1 MCAQPKRG
9 NGTREVALRESEER
23 YRCIF
28 AAVNDGIL
36 IIDPSE
42 RYIVDTNQKAAE
54 ILRYSQKELSGMP
67 IEKIHPKEMQ
77 QLKGIFKEVL
87 LGKPVQ
93 SDEFSCLRKDNHRL
107 PAEISFSLVQLNGKD
122 HLMAM
127 VRDISER
134 KGAEQALK
142 ENEERFRTLYNHTP
156 VMMHSIDPEG
166 KLASVNDYW
175 LETLGYELNEVIGKK
190 VFKFYTKESAQYA
203 NEVAFKR
210 FKKKGFIKDEEIQ
223 VVKKGGEVVDVLLSA
238 VGEWNEKGELL
249 HSLAFLVDVTERT
262 RAEQALE
269 EKSSQLQAITE
280 AMMGFLEK
288 GNLQQAS
295 TLLLHSAMKQ
305 TESEYGFVA
314 VIVDGPVLRI
324 LTHEGF
330 VWHDTLN
337 REYYENAMRGLH
349 EVGYMDFGTLD
360 NLFGRVVTDKQV
372 VLTNSPETDPR
383 RSGLPPGHPPLR
395 NFLGVPAIKGSEVVG
410 VIGLANRPEGYTE
423 AEQVK
428 IEILTQALAVLFD
441 SYLRM
446 QREATLEAE
455 RKRAQEDLKKARDE
469 LEIRVKER
477 TSELSKAIKR
487 LKKQIAERKR
497 AEAALQESEAR
508 YRSLYTKTPVM
519 LHSIDA
525 TGKLISVSDYWL
537 QNLGYEL
544 SEVIGRRIPEFL
556 TQASRQDAE
565 NIFLREFFKTGFLK
579 EKELQFVKKNGEI
592 IDVLLSAIAERDANG
607 EIVRSMAVLVDVT
620 ERKQAK
626 EALQKAHDELEIRVQ
641 ERTAELSQVNELLAN
656 KNEELESFAYSVSHD
671 LQAPLRSIDGFSK
684 ALLEDCADSL
694 NDSGKD
700 FLNRVRAASQRM
712 GHLIDDMLHLSR
724 VSRTEMIPTKKI
736 DLSAMAKTI
745 TQELHEEQSER
756 QVTFVIMPEIE
767 VSGDVHLLRIALE
780 NLLDNAW
787 KYTSKHPRAKIEF
800 GVTEHEGKKAYFV
813 RDDGAGFDTKF
824 VGKLFG
830 PFQRLHRSN
839 EFEGNGIGLATVQ
852 RIIHRH
858 GGRVWAEGAVEK
870 GATFFF
876 TLP

>member
-1 MCAQPKRG
+1 M
-9 NGTREVALRESEER
+9 ALREPYTEAARYALLSELALSLSEASDMEALTREFVPKLKYMIDFNRCTLALLEEDGTTYRLLILLETRQETSQASSDNISLQCGISGKVILSEEMCVLDSR
-23 YRCIF
+23 GRNWVKQWPIADEAMEGGSLNSIMCLPLQVSGKPFGAITFGTGQIGYSRADIST
-28 AAVNDGIL
+28 AS
-36 IIDPSE
+36 IIANHLSLAIDRWNMIQKLRSANEEIQKLNAELETRVQERTDELAITNKQLSEEKE
-42 RYIVDTNQKAAE
+42 RYLN
-54 ILRYSQKELSGMP
+54 LY
-67 IEKIHPKEMQ
+67 
-77 QLKGIFKEVL
+77 LKTPAVL
-87 LGKPVQ
+87 
-93 SDEFSCLRKDNHRL
+93 
-107 PAEISFSLVQLNGKD
+107 
-122 HLMAM
+122 
-127 VRDISER
+127 
-134 KGAEQALK
+134 
-142 ENEERFRTLYNHTP
+142 
-156 VMMHSIDPEG
+156 HSIDAEG
-166 KLASVNDYW
+166 ELVSVSDFW
-175 LETLGYELNEVIGKK
+175 LEKFGYTREEVIGRKSVEFLTEESREFSITEAIPQMKK
-190 VFKFYTKESAQYA
+190 QGYVRGIPLQF
-203 NEVAFKR
+203 
-210 FKKKGFIKDEEIQ
+210 
-223 VVKKGGEVVDVLLSA
+223 VKKNGEIMDILLSA
-238 VGEWNEKGELL
+238 TVELGEN
-249 HSLAFLVDVTERT
+249 
-262 RAEQALE
+262 
-269 EKSSQLQAITE
+269 
-280 AMMGFLEK
+280 
-288 GNLQQAS
+288 GN
-295 TLLLHSAMKQ
+295 
-305 TESEYGFVA
+305 Y
-314 VIVDGPVLRI
+314 
-324 LTHEGF
+324 
-330 VWHDTLN
+330 W
-337 REYYENAMRGLH
+337 
-349 EVGYMDFGTLD
+349 
-360 NLFGRVVTDKQV
+360 
-372 VLTNSPETDPR
+372 
-383 RSGLPPGHPPLR
+383 RS
-395 NFLGVPAIKGSEVVG
+395 
-410 VIGLANRPEGYTE
+410 
-423 AEQVK
+423 
-428 IEILTQALAVLFD
+428 LAVL
-441 SYLRM
+441 
-446 QREATLEAE
+446 
-455 RKRAQEDLKKARDE
+455 ED
-469 LEIRVKER
+469 V
-477 TSELSKAIKR
+477 T
-487 LKKQIAERKR
+487 ERKR
-497 AEAALQESEAR
+497 AEEGLKASQER

-537 QNLGYEL
+537 ENLGYEL
-544 SEVIGRRIPEFL
+544 NEVIGRRIPEFL

-565 NIFLREFFKTGFLK
+565 NIFLSEFFKTGFLN
-579 EKELQFVKKNGEI
+579 EEELQFVKKNGEI

-641 ERTAELSQVNELLAN
+641 ERTAELSEVNELLAN

-724 VSRTEMIPTKKI
+724 VSRREMIPKKI

>member
-1 MCAQPKRG
+1 M
-9 NGTREVALRESEER
+9 ALREPFTEASRYALLSELALSLSEASDMEALTREFVPKLKYMIDFNRCTLALLEEDGTTYRLLILLETRQETSQASSDNISLQCGISGKVMLSEEMCVLDSRGRNWVKQWPIADEAMEGGSLNSIMCLPLQVSGKPFGAITFGTGQIGYSRADISMASIIANHLSLAIDCWNMIQRLRSANEEIQKLNAELETRVQERTDELAKTNKQLSEEKDR
-23 YRCIF
+23 YRNLYLKTP
-28 AAVNDGIL
+28 AVL
-36 IIDPSE
+36 
-42 RYIVDTNQKAAE
+42 
-54 ILRYSQKELSGMP
+54 
-67 IEKIHPKEMQ
+67 
-77 QLKGIFKEVL
+77 
-87 LGKPVQ
+87 
-93 SDEFSCLRKDNHRL
+93 
-107 PAEISFSLVQLNGKD
+107 
-122 HLMAM
+122 
-127 VRDISER
+127 
-134 KGAEQALK
+134 
-142 ENEERFRTLYNHTP
+142 
-156 VMMHSIDPEG
+156 HSIDAEG
-166 KLASVNDYW
+166 ELVSVSDFW
-175 LETLGYELNEVIGKK
+175 LEKFGYTREEVIGRKSIEFLTEESREFSITEAIPQMKK
-190 VFKFYTKESAQYA
+190 QGYVRGIPLQF
-203 NEVAFKR
+203 
-210 FKKKGFIKDEEIQ
+210 
-223 VVKKGGEVVDVLLSA
+223 VKKNGEIMDILLSA
-238 VGEWNEKGELL
+238 TVELGESGNYW
-249 HSLAFLVDVTERT
+249 R
-262 RAEQALE
+262 
-269 EKSSQLQAITE
+269 SQ
-280 AMMGFLEK
+280 
-288 GNLQQAS
+288 
-295 TLLLHSAMKQ
+295 
-305 TESEYGFVA
+305 
-314 VIVDGPVLRI
+314 
-324 LTHEGF
+324 
-330 VWHDTLN
+330 
-337 REYYENAMRGLH
+337 
-349 EVGYMDFGTLD
+349 
-360 NLFGRVVTDKQV
+360 
-372 VLTNSPETDPR
+372 
-383 RSGLPPGHPPLR
+383 
-395 NFLGVPAIKGSEVVG
+395 
-410 VIGLANRPEGYTE
+410 
-423 AEQVK
+423 
-428 IEILTQALAVLFD
+428 AVL
-441 SYLRM
+441 
-446 QREATLEAE
+446 
-455 RKRAQEDLKKARDE
+455 ED
-469 LEIRVKER
+469 I
-477 TSELSKAIKR
+477 T
-487 LKKQIAERKR
+487 ERKR
-497 AEAALQESEAR
+497 AEEELKASQER

-537 QNLGYEL
+537 ENLGYEL
-544 SEVIGRRIPEFL
+544 NEVIGRRIPEFL

-641 ERTAELSQVNELLAN
+641 ERTAELSEVNELLAN

-684 ALLEDCADSL
+684 ALLEDCADKL

-800 GVTEHEGKKAYFV
+800 GVTEHKGKKAYFV

>member
-1 MCAQPKRG
+1 M
-9 NGTREVALRESEER
+9 ALREPYTEAARYALLSELALSLSEASDMEALTREFVPKLKYMIDFNRCTLALLEEDGTTYRLLILLETRQETSQASSDNISLQCGISGKVILSEEMCVLDSRGRNWVKQWPIADEAMEGGSLNSIMCLPLQVSGKPFGAITFGTGQIGYSRADISMASIIANHLSLAIDRWNMIQKLRSANEEVQKLNAELETRVQERTDELAKTNKQLSEEKER
-23 YRCIF
+23 YRNLYLKTP
-28 AAVNDGIL
+28 AVL
-36 IIDPSE
+36 
-42 RYIVDTNQKAAE
+42 
-54 ILRYSQKELSGMP
+54 
-67 IEKIHPKEMQ
+67 
-77 QLKGIFKEVL
+77 
-87 LGKPVQ
+87 
-93 SDEFSCLRKDNHRL
+93 
-107 PAEISFSLVQLNGKD
+107 
-122 HLMAM
+122 
-127 VRDISER
+127 
-134 KGAEQALK
+134 
-142 ENEERFRTLYNHTP
+142 
-156 VMMHSIDPEG
+156 HSIDAEG
-166 KLASVNDYW
+166 ELVSVSDFW
-175 LETLGYELNEVIGKK
+175 LEKFGYTREEVIGRKSVEFLTEESREFSITEAIPQMKK
-190 VFKFYTKESAQYA
+190 QGYVRGIPLQF
-203 NEVAFKR
+203 
-210 FKKKGFIKDEEIQ
+210 
-223 VVKKGGEVVDVLLSA
+223 VKKNGEIMDILLSA
-238 VGEWNEKGELL
+238 TVELGEN
-249 HSLAFLVDVTERT
+249 
-262 RAEQALE
+262 
-269 EKSSQLQAITE
+269 
-280 AMMGFLEK
+280 
-288 GNLQQAS
+288 GN
-295 TLLLHSAMKQ
+295 
-305 TESEYGFVA
+305 Y
-314 VIVDGPVLRI
+314 
-324 LTHEGF
+324 
-330 VWHDTLN
+330 W
-337 REYYENAMRGLH
+337 
-349 EVGYMDFGTLD
+349 
-360 NLFGRVVTDKQV
+360 
-372 VLTNSPETDPR
+372 
-383 RSGLPPGHPPLR
+383 RS
-395 NFLGVPAIKGSEVVG
+395 
-410 VIGLANRPEGYTE
+410 
-423 AEQVK
+423 
-428 IEILTQALAVLFD
+428 LAVL
-441 SYLRM
+441 
-446 QREATLEAE
+446 
-455 RKRAQEDLKKARDE
+455 ED
-469 LEIRVKER
+469 V
-477 TSELSKAIKR
+477 T
-487 LKKQIAERKR
+487 ERKR
-497 AEAALQESEAR
+497 AEEGLKASQER

-537 QNLGYEL
+537 DNLGYEL

-579 EKELQFVKKNGEI
+579 EEELQFVKKNGEI

-876 TLP
+876 TRP

>member
-1 MCAQPKRG
+1 M
-9 NGTREVALRESEER
+9 ALREPFTEAARYALLSELALSLSEASDMEALTREFVPKLKYMIDFNRCTLALLEEDGTTYRLLILLETRQETSQASSDNISLQCGISGKVILSEEMCVLDSRGRNWVKQWPIADEAMEGGSLNSIMCLPLQVSGKPFGAITFGTGQIGYSRADISTASIIANHLSLAIDRWNMIQKLRSANEEVQKLNAELETRVQERTDELAKTNKQLSEEKER
-23 YRCIF
+23 YRNLYLKTP
-28 AAVNDGIL
+28 AVL
-36 IIDPSE
+36 
-42 RYIVDTNQKAAE
+42 
-54 ILRYSQKELSGMP
+54 
-67 IEKIHPKEMQ
+67 
-77 QLKGIFKEVL
+77 
-87 LGKPVQ
+87 
-93 SDEFSCLRKDNHRL
+93 
-107 PAEISFSLVQLNGKD
+107 
-122 HLMAM
+122 
-127 VRDISER
+127 
-134 KGAEQALK
+134 
-142 ENEERFRTLYNHTP
+142 
-156 VMMHSIDPEG
+156 HSIDAEG
-166 KLASVNDYW
+166 ELVSVSDFW
-175 LETLGYELNEVIGKK
+175 LEKFGYTREEVIGRKSVEFLTEESREFSITEAIPQMKK
-190 VFKFYTKESAQYA
+190 QGYVRGIPLQF
-203 NEVAFKR
+203 
-210 FKKKGFIKDEEIQ
+210 
-223 VVKKGGEVVDVLLSA
+223 VKKNGEIMDILLSA
-238 VGEWNEKGELL
+238 TVELGEN
-249 HSLAFLVDVTERT
+249 
-262 RAEQALE
+262 
-269 EKSSQLQAITE
+269 
-280 AMMGFLEK
+280 
-288 GNLQQAS
+288 GN
-295 TLLLHSAMKQ
+295 
-305 TESEYGFVA
+305 Y
-314 VIVDGPVLRI
+314 
-324 LTHEGF
+324 
-330 VWHDTLN
+330 W
-337 REYYENAMRGLH
+337 
-349 EVGYMDFGTLD
+349 
-360 NLFGRVVTDKQV
+360 
-372 VLTNSPETDPR
+372 
-383 RSGLPPGHPPLR
+383 RS
-395 NFLGVPAIKGSEVVG
+395 
-410 VIGLANRPEGYTE
+410 
-423 AEQVK
+423 
-428 IEILTQALAVLFD
+428 LAVL
-441 SYLRM
+441 
-446 QREATLEAE
+446 
-455 RKRAQEDLKKARDE
+455 ED
-469 LEIRVKER
+469 V
-477 TSELSKAIKR
+477 T
-487 LKKQIAERKR
+487 ERKR
-497 AEAALQESEAR
+497 AEEGLKASEER

-537 QNLGYEL
+537 ENLGYEL
-544 SEVIGRRIPEFL
+544 NEVIGRRIPEFL

-579 EKELQFVKKNGEI
+579 EEELQFVKKNGEI

-641 ERTAELSQVNELLAN
+641 ERTVELSQANELLAN
-656 KNEELESFAYSVSHD
+656 KNAELESFSYSVSHD

-684 ALLEDCADSL
+684 ALLEDCADKL

-724 VSRTEMIPTKKI
+724 VSRREMIPKKI

-876 TLP
+876 TLS